1 MTEATSERLLDPQLL
16 SRLSGMNLIARVV
29 VEGFLLGL
37 HRSPYR
43 GFSQEFSQY
52 RQYMPGDEI
61 RNIDWKVYG
70 RTDRLYIK
78 EFEEETNLFAHP
90 LLDVSHSMV
99 TATGG
104 GISKFDYG
112 RYLAAS
118 LAYLLIR
125 QLDAVGLVAFHR
137 EIAEYIPAHSGRGH
151 LENILVSL
159 EQLRPGGTTD
169 MGIPLHLVAERIRKR
184 GLVLLVSDLQPF
196 AGQDWETQIDDLVK
210 ALSHLRFNGHEVLL
224 FHLLNQA
231 EIELPFEGSIRFVDP
246 ETGEELVT
254 VPERVRDSYVEQM
267 GEFLADIERACA
279 RYDVEYTRMDT
290 EQPLDYALTVY
301 LATRQKLL

>member
-1 MTEATSERLLDPQLL
+1 MTEAASERLLDPQLL

-29 VEGFLLGL
+29 VEGFLVGL

-52 RQYMPGDEI
+52 RQYTPGDEI

-78 EFEEETNLFAHP
+78 EFEEETNLFAHL
-90 LLDVSHSMV
+90 LLDVSGSM
-99 TATGG
+99 ATDAAGG
-104 GISKFDYG
+104 LSKFDYG

-118 LAYLLIR
+118 LAYLLVR
-125 QLDAVGLVAFHR
+125 QLDAVGLVAFNQ
-137 EIAEYIPAHSGRGH
+137 EIVEHIPARGGRGH
-151 LENILVSL
+151 LENILVCL
-159 EQLRPGGTTD
+159 EQLRPSGTTD
-169 MGIPLHLVAERIRKR
+169 MGVPLHKLAEQIRKR
-184 GLVLLVSDLQPF
+184 GLVLLISDLQPF
-196 AGQDWETQIDDLVK
+196 AAQDWDAQVDDLVK

-224 FHLLNQA
+224 FHVLDHA
-231 EIELPFEGSIRFVDP
+231 EIELPFEGAIRFVDP
-246 ETGEELVT
+246 ETGEDLVT
-254 VPERVRDSYVEQM
+254 VPERVRSSYLEQM
-267 GEFLADIERACA
+267 GEYLADIERSCA
-279 RYDVEYTRMDT
+279 QYDVEYTRLDT